1 MNGRSS
7 TGATRTERNRP
18 IKLRGSLRGQALRI
32 AGQSIGRHI
41 ESCQRSVLTQR
52 RGNRARERVA
62 LQLEGHQGAHFT
74 EGRRYNAHET
84 VVLQK
89 HARQAGHG
97 SDAGGQG
104 ARHADA
110 C

>member
-1 MNGRSS
+1 MAE
-7 TGATRTERNRP
+7 GA
-18 IKLRGSLRGQALRI
+18 LVGDAGAALGLLVQNEI
-32 AGQSIGRHI
+32 APSNLV
-41 ESCQRSVLTQR
+41 EAFVVKPSVLTQR
-52 RGNRARERVA
+52 RGDRARERVA

-84 VVLQK
+84 VVLQEQ
-89 HARQAGHG
+89 ARQARHG

-110 C
+110 R